1 MSPIRR
7 SPLPNVAAI
16 IASGLLGFFVAS
28 PGVSSFHLPPS
39 SMPARPPPSSC
50 NNSCNKGSVHRRH
63 YASQFYS
70 SADGEKSDTSAATT
84 TATSSAIE
92 EDAEQLL
99 TELAPNNDDEE
110 TSGESSSFRQQMFAE
125 LEKMRNQFAEMK
137 DSLTQAKK
145 REEEAQVNV
154 VRLREQK
161 DAVVSEKN
169 EAIQNK
175 KMTYR

>member
-1 MSPIRR
+1 M
-7 SPLPNVAAI
+7 
-16 IASGLLGFFVAS
+16 
-28 PGVSSFHLPPS
+28 
-39 SMPARPPPSSC
+39 
-50 NNSCNKGSVHRRH
+50 HRRH